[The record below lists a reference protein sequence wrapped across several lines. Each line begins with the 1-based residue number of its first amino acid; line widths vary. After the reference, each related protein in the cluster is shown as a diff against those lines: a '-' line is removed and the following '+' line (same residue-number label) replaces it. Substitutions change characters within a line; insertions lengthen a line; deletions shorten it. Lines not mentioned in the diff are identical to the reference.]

1 MKRSYLLLWN
11 KKWKF
16 LKNNLATSKVE
27 NASAINNNQN
37 LKTANLLYEKREF
50 EDSLFISIMWCFASR
65 SSEMQQLGFE
75 DFEDKDG
82 QKSFYYVNKKNQR
95 NKFDI

>member
-1 MKRSYLLLWN
+1 MKG
-11 KKWKF
+11 F
-16 LKNNLATSKVE
+16 LKKIKNQASNKEE
-27 NASAINNNQN
+27 NISAINNNQY
-37 LKTANLLYEKREF
+37 LKIANLLYEKGEF

-82 QKSFYYVNKKNQR
+82 QKSFYYVNKKSQR